1 MEEVI
6 KEQEEFFEY
15 IENSIT
21 KNKKVS
27 HAYLIETN
35 GYEKYNI
42 VIKGL
47 VKKILLLN
55 MDNDQGKKT
64 NLCNQIDNNNYPDLK
79 IINPD
84 GFWIKKEQL
93 LSLEEE
99 YSKKSMLDNKL
110 VYIIDPADRLN
121 DSSANTILKF
131 LEEPPDNIVAILLTE
146 NKYNVLETIV
156 SRCQTLTLKNASSV
170 EIDEVIK
177 KFVLLLKE
185 PKKLLIEY
193 DHYFENLFSD
203 KNTAQS
209 NIKKIEEVL
218 FFKLNEDIKQDKEID
233 LKIVSNIELLEEE
246 KHKLQYNLNMK
257 LWFSSF
263 IFRLLEVSRH
273 D

>member
-1 MEEVI
+1 MKEVI
-6 KEQEEFFEY
+6 NDQEEFFRY

-42 VIKGL
+42 VIKEL
-47 VKKILLLN
+47 VKRILLLN
-55 MDNDQGKKT
+55 VEDNESSKN
-64 NLCNQIDNNNYPDLK
+64 NLCTQIDNNNYPDLK

-110 VYIIDPADRLN
+110 VYIIDHADRLN

-131 LEEPPDNIVAILLTE
+131 LEEPPKDVVAILLTE

-156 SRCQTLTLKNASSV
+156 SRCLTLSLKSTTRIETNELVNSFIDLLNKPKN
-170 EIDEVIK
+170 I
-177 KFVLLLKE
+177 
-185 PKKLLIEY
+185 LIEY
-193 DHYFENLFSD
+193 DRYFENLFND
-203 KNTAQS
+203 KNLAQV
-209 NIKKIEEVL
+209 NIKQIEEIL
-218 FFKLNEDIKQDKEID
+218 FLQLNENIKSNKEVD
-233 LKIVSNIELLEEE
+233 FKIINNIEIIEEE
-246 KHKLQYNLNMK
+246 KNKLQYNLNMK
-257 LWFSSF
+257 LWFTNF
-263 IFRLLEVSRH
+263 IFRLMEVPKN